1 MIRGIPGRTNPL
13 ALLSLLALPVML
25 VMLGGGAQAQ
35 DTAPAASPA
44 PVATPAAPAPEGLP
58 QQLVHALDKLSGGP
72 YAGYRANHAKGILVT
87 GTFTPAASA
96 RTLTRAAHF
105 RHGRIPVLVRF
116 SDPTGVPT
124 LPDADPNA
132 SPHGIA
138 IRFQLP
144 GGRYTDIVSISYNG
158 FPAATPED
166 FLALLNAIAASPPG
180 TPEPTPIQQFLG
192 THPKALAFVTAP
204 KPPPESFATLAFYG
218 VNAFKFTNAHGRER
232 YGRYFIVPM
241 AGQHALSASEAA
253 AAPPNYLME
262 ELPQRLAKGPI
273 RFRLSVQLAE
283 PGDPV
288 NDGTQVWPDSRKQV
302 ALGEIALTSILPDSA
317 AREKALMFSPLI
329 LTDGIAP
336 SDDPVLLMRPAAYGV
351 SFARRLQ

>member
-1 MIRGIPGRTNPL
+1 MTFTGRIHFYRA
-13 ALLSLLALPVML
+13 ALCVAAGMLGTAFAVTAGADDKPLPVAL
-25 VMLGGGAQAQ
+25 V
-35 DTAPAASPA
+35 D
-44 PVATPAAPAPEGLP
+44 
-58 QQLVHALDKLSGGP
+58 ALNTLAGGP
-72 YAGYRANHAKGILVT
+72 HPGYRANHAKGVLVK
-87 GTFTPAASA
+87 GEFTPAPGA
-96 RTLTRAAHF
+96 RKFSKAPQFAHAV
-105 RHGRIPVLVRF
+105 PVLVRF
-116 SDPTGVPT
+116 SDATGVPT

-158 FPAATPED
+158 FPTATPED

-241 AGQHALSASEAA
+241 AGQHALSAAEAA

-273 RFRLSVQLAE
+273 RFRLSVQLAD

-302 ALGEIALTSILPDSA
+302 ALGEIALTSVLPDSA
-317 AREKALMFSPLI
+317 AREKTLMFSPLI

-336 SDDPVLLMRPAAYGV
+336 SDDPILLMRPAAYGV